1 MINKCMLAKDT
12 VGGGYSP
19 DSIKQ
24 LQSFISDLFYEAI
37 DSSEDSSKLLK
48 FNIKKALL
56 KIRETYNMSQVN
68 PIVAQIEEITKW
80 DDFEGL
86 DQFFPEQG
94 VLNTLKYGISNESEI
109 SQENYQESETTI
121 TELNNTKTQFLDS
134 QFGNQTKLKNE
145 LKQKVTHKL
154 LNTFIINRE
163 EGRLVTNTVDANNN
177 AREYKQQLFNTVTN
191 YLKKNYPKTYSLSN
205 TNLYEGD
212 KYTNILSSNEFKPLV
227 KFLEDVSPTEL
238 KSLSEKDYERYEA
251 LTAWFTLKNFDNF
264 VNLLLGDVIGTQITH
279 RNKFTDG
286 DGYFYNKKGSS
297 VITSWRTTDN
307 QIMEEEISSLVQS
320 LLNSVPFYKKGIYNE
335 TGKYIKFEDFYRMIT
350 RMKDLVLKKESDE
363 KLYYLTHRYLFEDLS
378 LNERK
383 LIEGKSLKEII
394 NKIQDNSQLYTR
406 LALRILIQGDT
417 MKNLGYSQEEID
429 KTYSIYRG
437 LFDPKNEKSIF
448 AIQNK
453 YDHTVPN
460 YYSLITQ
467 AADSLYPVK
476 FLQYNNEDGVVTVRS
491 LRDQG
496 SDNVRRELEFTINNQ
511 NSRSII
517 GLSFETTEVQ
527 KYNVSPIINQD
538 TKEFEGITFTIKREG
553 DLITDT
559 NYDLTISVFANKPL
573 EIRDAQGTLLDQ
585 SELNQ
590 LWRDFDIRE
599 FIDNQLKLELTRD
612 KDLADSIGIIYDKSD
627 PSSDL
632 LTLSSTVFLNK
643 YISNVVL
650 KNISGRSNT
659 VSKLE
664 SIFTNKS
671 NKPSY
676 NSTLGEMSLIPDSL
690 IPILERIASAK
701 SITTGVAQSAQV
713 RNAEGDMLSSQTT
726 SRLLGSYQSQW
737 QRIKENPNNPA
748 AHFSLFNI
756 VRDVYTARE
765 YKSIYGNKDHTQFTV
780 SESFIA
786 NFLYDYVGG
795 FLQFTDVSGKKII
808 GNGTVGIL
816 PSVNSDKNTMG
827 RVATDLNEEFN
838 GKPFLQLDSSEILGI
853 IGQELGLYY
862 SKMYQNIKSDWQK
875 LQDYVNS
882 QGINVDINPDT
893 NFRELNEYA
902 DSLGLKTVDV
912 LYDWTL
918 RYNRDNA
925 VPITLIEQTH
935 FVRSGR
941 EIITNNTLRALLNR
955 YNNPERLSKFFDYK
969 RTELLKSL
977 MDENVELNLYGE
989 NTDKQTAK
997 QWLLSKYPDWV
1008 NKSEEARNGKMV
1020 IAKMTF
1026 LGNTYNITTKQDFIE
1041 FNEMVSKFLSTKV
1054 DFLQTPHKLL
1064 NPKYKVSM
1072 ELHPMLDKYN
1082 LTSYFVSQEFML
1094 SGVGSHTNHPGKAK
1108 FKTPIIWGHP
1118 ALGKTTALSVY
1129 SDKIMDWDEEF
1140 NIRRDKWIEQATGT
1154 KKGTPEFKNA
1164 RNEYLIHWRDHP
1176 EFKKFV
1182 EQQWDRIKQLANSQ
1196 NKILFASPAMLLE
1209 LFPDDFN
1216 RIITMDKEEFVKRGL
1231 ARGDSDPT
1239 NWKQTIDAVLN
1250 PLLSNNIVL
1259 KSTAI
1264 WVGNNK
1270 YLTDLLEDGSLYN
1283 ELGQLT
1289 ENEMQEEA
1297 ARFLAQHKRNVSYT
1311 AAMYPYQLGQ
1321 TNGIPTTYNM
1331 ACIADIEVPVY
1342 TISGDRGDHKPFDG
1356 ATYGNPFIVN
1366 LENNSLNGDRAGI
1379 DKKPFVHFYNNETGT
1394 GGIIKTAVFGLTNDR
1409 IRRYQFYRDMMHNMT
1424 NYTWKN
1430 EDGTDHIVAE
1440 GGILK
1445 DFNENNVDYGT
1456 FYFKSNGKYYLRE
1469 INKYLGNN
1477 TYEVTDV
1484 EVDQNGTIIGEENTH
1499 NLEDINSNYQ
1509 VWRMFGG
1516 HNSMEMKG
1524 DKLLPSEKSIEL
1536 TTRAIINY
1544 GIKKSGDDKVQTAEN
1559 VYQPMKHSDIH
1570 WLVTSGAIKQGVGNL
1585 NPKSCFY
1592 GHHQLNFM
1600 PVKMFQSG
1608 IQLDKEHHADDAE
1621 ISTMTQVMSAAC
1633 NAGYNKEVAERL
1645 YNAVYSLSKSGTR
1658 AFRNKAGNII
1668 TGDQKKFDQ
1677 AVTDIIVKQ
1686 LLNANSRDGDL
1697 VQAIASDL
1705 IREIKKSKDFT
1716 FNKEFYDK
1724 ASQLIPISDPA
1735 IYPKIVNMIT
1745 VALTKAGIK
1754 AKMSGILAVLNPSH
1768 EIIKFYKL
1776 PDGRRVT
1783 LEKLEDEYGE
1793 NIEEVLENF
1802 QKDEPMLE
1810 DLADVEMGYKYY
1822 IEDLNGNKEVV
1833 HINRIHGE
1841 TIQEGTRTYEGEE
1854 IPYYKISYEEFRK
1867 RKGIIVKEWVKEG
1880 QDLKSYN
1887 VRFTANG
1894 VKYQIADL
1902 DIVQDYFSLKDKKGD
1917 SQLQYGLS
1925 LLDVYSRRTEF
1936 IDRIEKELQRS
1947 ADSKPY
1953 INVLKSGQ
1961 DIISYCNSTGDFGQ
1975 QFKQYLQRKTI
1986 AFMNR
1991 QLQIALNGISPSSN
2005 SVSVKIK
2012 GNWVNVDKSSI
2023 KISHFGLVMPKTF
2036 KTNLGLE
2043 EFDDLQTIKN
2053 DPDFFL
2059 KRIIDKFGTKV
2070 EIYEDDE
2077 GNLIN
2082 NYHLELKRTNGKHIY
2097 IRTGLN
2103 GSDLVLNDN
2112 IITHTDELGN
2122 VFRIDPETN
2131 TIMYQLFS
2139 KDDKIY
2145 KDLEGN
2151 EIIVTSPD
2159 IIKFTDADGNELDA
2173 TKIKPVRSFGDIWID
2188 EKTGNQI
2195 YQVVSSGMQF
2205 YLDNLDYNSFSISRA
2220 CSDAEFL
2227 GLMEKAKKSHKTS
2240 KLANAI
2246 EKRGSLKEQRK
2257 FVNKMNNYQSLLSD
2271 DTAMS
2276 HLKELGNNMYTSFLK
2291 SLHIIAARIPA
2302 QSQQS
2307 FMSMEVE
2314 AYDNPDINSAYVSLF
2329 QFYLQGSDLDI
2340 DAVSLQTFDL
2350 GRDGIYTGH
2359 SPYYTLLNTQTMQES
2374 EQLPF
2379 PTGEESSNV
2388 PVSSLQDSV
2397 FDALFRYDLIGLQ
2410 NKFGQQKLFNL
2421 DFRKDGTVKIHL
2433 DLETPG
2439 NITKLASFIQYIND
2453 NNFKGLDSDSL
2464 YTQISRQL
2472 VKKFGTD
2479 IGEPTINM
2487 IKSVETQIKEIV
2499 DKHNMYIERSGQR
2512 KRDSIIKNYITQQ
2525 LFTIISDPINRR
2537 QADSS
2542 VDVVTGPAKD
2552 LAKLSPKAT
2561 VQNNFTPGNTVN
2573 MFQSIS
2579 ENMVGKDGIAICA
2592 TGLKSFFAL
2601 TELYQL
2607 VLNDPNIAAKESLL
2621 FNVSIGGKEYRGLAN
2636 GYSKQFKSLYEE
2648 TVDFESQEQLFGSV
2662 ADYLLDQLWA
2672 SDAANEMSA
2681 LLGLSTD
2688 NAKELVLAKIN
2699 AGISTIGMYLYGLS
2713 IGVPFNELYRI
2724 MTSPLAFR
2732 LAELTK
2738 GNMFNGDPGTINI
2751 VGALRYLNQE
2761 PSQQLS
2767 RFNNLPYYEGVKKP
2781 LQVLQE
2787 AIQNELDPKKEKE
2800 LNSLQQLIKSKKDKK
2815 SVKEFLNK
2823 IRSNIN
2829 QEILAITE
2837 QKDKD
2842 NYQITYNQLID
2853 FAIQYT
2859 DDVFLT
2865 INDVQ
2870 KVSVYGNYNLYR
2882 DIEML
2887 ATGAEEM
2894 KQSGKILK
2902 LNQKIETNPTDL
2914 FNQVNNI
2921 EEVIIRRLSQYKN
2934 QISRLGSDVSALPTE
2949 VQQMLSNRDS
2959 SKYIEEGG
2967 YRVNL
2972 EKLMTNEEYARQV
2985 IQLYNN
2991 IKQSYNLP
2999 QLITKVPNYRG
3010 YVESL
3015 LIAYKAIK
3023 DGSVKTKA
3031 ILNRGYSFIQDQHV
3045 VNPKL
3050 KEQVIKNAERA
3061 TDLYLRQTWMQ
3072 KKIKPIKISA
3082 KKDRV
3087 YAFIDNAKVARELTF
3102 DTEYKLGTTLGDA
3115 NFKLWMET
3123 VMIPKLKEQL
3133 YSNKFIRDL
3142 KPVVNTRTNL
3152 GSVAVNFGL
3161 TGMMPR
3167 SEYERDAFNE
3177 YKEEF
3182 NKLAQAEPYKSGKQ
3196 IIPIQDL
3203 FYYYSLIANDGRV
3216 SSTSIQAIFEDYLQN
3231 DIPKS
3236 YRQHIHKIDSSP
3248 KEYDKLSEFI
3258 TPEMLIPSSSPY
3270 VGGTDIMK
3278 YTDRDTN
3285 NIVVYK
3291 KIKKKGEMDDYG
3303 EYEDYGYY
3311 DEEEIYDPKAEI
3323 NGYKREFKTEY
3334 HNWDNRNY
3342 FYNPMVVEGLVGVY
3356 EATKEQLKDYETLS
3370 RFKISVFK
3378 NGDTIS
3384 LVDLISNDPKDAPII
3399 DRFKKEVKKDGLLT
3413 MNIERDGKMTQIV
3426 DLSSINN
3433 QLKAIENGCI

>member
-37 DSSEDSSKLLK
+37 DNSEDSSKFLK

-56 KIRETYNMSQVN
+56 KIKETYNMSQVN
-68 PIVAQIEEITKW
+68 PIVAQIEEVAKW

-177 AREYKQQLFNTVTN
+177 ARGYKQQLFNTVTN

-238 KSLSEKDYERYEA
+238 KSLSEKDPERYEA

-363 KLYYLTHRYLFEDLS
+363 KLDYITHHYLFEDLPD
-378 LNERK
+378 NERD

-394 NKIQDNSQLYTR
+394 NKIQDNPQLYTR
-406 LALRILIQGDT
+406 LALRILVQGDT

-437 LFDPKNEKSIF
+437 VFDPKNEKSIF
-448 AIQNK
+448 AIQNQ
-453 YDHTVPN
+453 YDHNVPN

-496 SDNVRRELEFTINNQ
+496 SDNIRRELEFTINSQ

-517 GLSFETTEVQ
+517 GLSFENTEVQ

-538 TKEFEGITFTIKREG
+538 TKEFEGIAFTIKREG

-590 LWRDFDIRE
+590 LWRDSDIRE
-599 FIDNQLKLELTRD
+599 FIDDQLKLELTRD
-612 KDLADSIGIIYDKSD
+612 KDLADSIDIIYDKSD

-659 VSKLE
+659 ISKLE

-690 IPILERIASAK
+690 IPMLERIASAK
-701 SITTGVAQSAQV
+701 SITTGAAQSAQV
-713 RNAEGDMLSSQTT
+713 RNAEGDMLSTLTT

-737 QRIKENPNNPA
+737 QRVKENPNNPA
-748 AHFSLFNI
+748 AHFSLFNM

-875 LQDYVNS
+875 LQDYVNR

-902 DSLGLKTVDV
+902 DSLGLKTIDL
-912 LYDWTL
+912 LYNWTL
-918 RYNRDNA
+918 HYNRDNA

-941 EIITNNTLRALLNR
+941 GIITNNTLRALLNR

-977 MDENVELNLYGE
+977 MDENAELNLYGE

-1020 IAKMTF
+1020 IAKMNF

-1041 FNEMVSKFLSTKV
+1041 FNEVVNQFLSTKV

-1064 NPKYKVSM
+1064 NPKYRVSM

-1140 NIRRDKWIEQATGT
+1140 NIRRDKWIEQVTRT

-1164 RNEYLIHWRDHP
+1164 RNEYLINWRNHP

-1209 LFPDDFN
+1209 LFPNDFN
-1216 RIITMDKEEFVKRGL
+1216 RIITMDQEEFVKRGL
-1231 ARGDSDPT
+1231 ARGDSNPGS
-1239 NWKQTIDAVLN
+1239 WKQGIDAVLN

-1321 TNGIPTTYNM
+1321 INGIPTTYNM
-1331 ACIADIEVPVY
+1331 ACIDDIEAPVY
-1342 TISGDRGDHKPFDG
+1342 TISGDRGNHKPFDG

-1445 DFNENNVDYGT
+1445 DFNGNNVDYGT

-1516 HNSMEMKG
+1516 CNSMEMKG

-1544 GIKKSGDDKVQTAEN
+1544 GIKKPGVDKVQTVED
-1559 VYQPMKHSDIH
+1559 VYCPMKHSDIH

-1592 GHHQLNFM
+1592 GHHKLNFM

-1658 AFRNKAGNII
+1658 AFRDEAGNII
-1668 TGDQKKFDQ
+1668 TGDQKKFNQ

-1716 FNKEFYDK
+1716 FNEEFYDK
-1724 ASQLIPISDPA
+1724 AYQLLPTSDPA

-1822 IEDLNGNKEVV
+1822 IEDLKGNKAVV

-1841 TIQEGTRTYEGEE
+1841 AIQEGTRTYEGNE
-1854 IPYYKISYEEFRK
+1854 IPYYQISYEEFRK
-1867 RKGIIVKEWVKEG
+1867 KEGIIVKEWVKEG

-1887 VRFTANG
+1887 VRFIANG

-1925 LLDVYSRRTEF
+1925 LLDVYSRRAEF

-1947 ADSKPY
+1947 TDSKPY

-1991 QLQIALNGISPSSN
+1991 QLQIALNGISPSSD

-2159 IIKFTDADGNELDA
+2159 IIKFTDADGNELDT

-2205 YLDNLDYNSFSISRA
+2205 YLDNLEYNSFSISRA

-2227 GLMEKAKKSHKTS
+2227 GLIEKAKKSHRTS
-2240 KLANAI
+2240 KLAEAI

-2359 SPYYTLLNTQTMQES
+2359 SPYYSLSNRELMIES

-2410 NKFGQQKLFNL
+2410 HKFGQQKLFNL
-2421 DFRKDGTVKIHL
+2421 DFRKDGTVKVYL

-2464 YTQISRQL
+2464 YTQISKQL
-2472 VKKFGTD
+2472 VTTFGTD
-2479 IGEPTINM
+2479 IGKPTVDM
-2487 IKSVETQIKEIV
+2487 MKSVETQIKEIV
-2499 DKHNMYIERSGQR
+2499 DKHNMYIEKSGQR

-2607 VLNDPNIAAKESLL
+2607 ILNDPNVATKESLL

-2662 ADYLLDQLWA
+2662 TDYLLDQLWA

-2738 GNMFNGDPGTINI
+2738 GNMFNGDQGTINI

-2767 RFNNLPYYEGVKKP
+2767 RFNNLPYYDGVKKP

-2815 SVKEFLNK
+2815 WIKEFLNR

-2842 NYQITYNQLID
+2842 NYQIAYNQLID

-2870 KVSVYGNYNLYR
+2870 KVSVYGRYNLYH

-2949 VQQMLSNRDS
+2949 VQKMLSNRDS

-2972 EKLMTNEEYARQV
+2972 EKLMTNEAYARQV

-3142 KPVVNTRTNL
+3142 KPVVNTKTNL
-3152 GSVAVNFGL
+3152 GSVSVNFGL

-3248 KEYDKLSEFI
+3248 REYDKLSKFI

-3278 YTDRDTN
+3278 YKDRDTN

-3291 KIKKKGEMDDYG
+3291 KIKKKEQTDDYE

-3311 DEEEIYDPKAEI
+3311 EEEEIYDPKAEI
-3323 NGYKREFKTEY
+3323 NGYKREFRTEY

-3342 FYNPMVVEGLVGVY
+3342 FYNPMVAEGLVGVY
-3356 EATKEQLKDYETLS
+3356 EATKEQLKGYETLS

-3384 LVDLISNDPKDAPII
+3384 LVDLTSNDPKDAPII
-3399 DRFKKEVKKDGLLT
+3399 DRFKKEVKKGGLLT
-3413 MNIERDGKMTQIV
+3413 MNIERNGKITQIV
-3426 DLSSINN
+3426 DLSSIND
-3433 QLKAIENGCI
+3433 QLEAIENGCI